1 MKIKDIA
8 YDLHLSVS
16 TVSKALNG
24 AFDVSNETKQLVLDY
39 AKKVGYKARD
49 QRLKTTKKR
58 RLCII
63 HSVDNLI
70 NPSSLFMALSVA
82 FSKYAGENNF
92 EVIQVGAHQIGES
105 YDDYLKDNHFDGAF
119 ILGLNYESPLLNK
132 IKGTNIPTVLF
143 DNIVEGDK
151 ISSINNENLN
161 TISKLVT
168 LLHNK
173 GHNKIG
179 FIHGDRSS
187 FISNERYAGYII
199 GLEMNGIA
207 YNPNYIYFGSYN
219 EESGYKAASFFKN
232 TDVSAIV
239 CSSDSIAIGLIRG
252 LKDFGISCPEDVSIT
267 GYDDLE
273 IASYFTPPLT
283 TVRQDLDLIGNR
295 AFDLLVSMLMNRTNQ
310 RIVIFSDIIIRES
323 IRNIL

>member
-1 MKIKDIA
+1 
-8 YDLHLSVS
+8 
-16 TVSKALNG
+16 
-24 AFDVSNETKQLVLDY
+24 
-39 AKKVGYKARD
+39 
-49 QRLKTTKKR
+49 
-58 RLCII
+58 
-63 HSVDNLI
+63 
-70 NPSSLFMALSVA
+70 
-82 FSKYAGENNF
+82 
-92 EVIQVGAHQIGES
+92 
-105 YDDYLKDNHFDGAF
+105 
-119 ILGLNYESPLLNK
+119 
-132 IKGTNIPTVLF
+132 
-143 DNIVEGDK
+143 
-151 ISSINNENLN
+151 
-161 TISKLVT
+161 
-168 LLHNK
+168 
-173 GHNKIG
+173 
-179 FIHGDRSS
+179 
-187 FISNERYAGYII
+187 
-199 GLEMNGIA
+199 MNGIA

-252 LKDFGISCPEDVSIT
+252 LKDIGISCPEDVSIT